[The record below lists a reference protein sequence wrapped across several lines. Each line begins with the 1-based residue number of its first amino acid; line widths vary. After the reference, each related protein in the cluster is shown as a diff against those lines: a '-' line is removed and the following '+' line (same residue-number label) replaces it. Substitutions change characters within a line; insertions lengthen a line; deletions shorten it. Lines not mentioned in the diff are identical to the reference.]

1 MAAAILATGPGA
13 AIAGSSVGTM
23 AGAAMGA
30 AIPIALVA
38 AAGVGIALAFKATR
52 PRPRTAGAVA
62 RIGTA
67 VGEQI
72 AGGTLDELEQSR
84 AALAKGIE
92 DINNVPLGG
101 FLYGDQIR
109 DLQAQL
115 DAVDAEILARASNT
129 GEGIPEAIGEGVAAG
144 TPGAVEAFDEFGDEI
159 AEVGKSV
166 GDKVVAKF
174 GLSMVGVKAAAKVA
188 GTEGMLALA
197 AGITAARQA
206 PLDAFDTLK
215 EMLKNAMT
223 PMSEVARLRG
233 QLTSKALAAGL
244 KSGDPA
250 VRAQA
255 VAVAKMA
262 ADRLGE
268 LAAGGGKAGT
278 KAMAELDKGIRSKI
292 PAVRDAAIAAKA
304 AAVAKL
310 EATKGPAGGSWHG
323 GRQRLRHEHEV
334 DRRGR
339 RLQDQRHGRL
349 PHRWTSSRRPD
360 HGAVLGRR
368 GGPGDLRPAGGRP
381 DPQPRRLDGGRERPQ
396 GRRCGDHRQRLQPGA
411 RAGVDV
417 NAPRAAQARPV
428 GERRMTHLAMPERWR
443 FKTIDL
449 STYAV
454 LVRKVDGVDELPA
467 LRGENRVVP
476 SIAGR
481 RFARKRMDQHRLTLA
496 LWVQSIDAGGTLT
509 EPTNERQLRANLDAL
524 YALFGDRTA
533 GALVRVMPDGSERT
547 ATAEVVGIGRIED
560 DYAGQALGVTV
571 DFLLADPSFYG
582 AAVNPSQAIA
592 ASPTNFTLTNVGT
605 RGDAPHG
612 A

>member
-1 MAAAILATGPGA
+1 MALKGIQGTLAEVGTGFGDLIMVAALFGPKFTTVLMSGLGGLAGMLTKSLIPKVSAAILATGPGA

-38 AAGVGIALAFKATR
+38 AAGVGIALAFKAIVLDPGLQEQSR
-52 PRPRTAGAVA
+52 D
-62 RIGTA
+62 IGTA

-72 AGGTLDELEQSR
+72 AEGTLDQLEQSR

-144 TPGAVEAFDEFGDEI
+144 TPGAVETFDEFGNEI
-159 AEVGKSV
+159 AEVGKSA

-174 GLSMVGVKAAAKVA
+174 GLSMAGVKAAAKVA
-188 GTEGMLALA
+188 GSEGMLALS

-310 EATKGPAGGSWHG
+310 EAAKGPAAAAGTAAGNAFATNMKATVAAGDFKINATVGFRIG
-323 GRQRLRHEHEV
+323 GR
-334 DRRGR
+334 
-339 RLQDQRHGRL
+339 
-349 PHRWTSSRRPD
+349 
-360 HGAVLGRR
+360 AR
-368 GGPGDLRPAGGRP
+368 GGPITAPSWVGEEGPEIYVPPAGGGRILSHA
-381 DPQPRRLDGGRERPQ
+381 DSMAAVSGGGAAWR
-396 GRRCGDHRQRLQPGA
+396 DHGQRLQPGA
-411 RAGVDV
+411 
-417 NAPRAAQARPV
+417 
-428 GERRMTHLAMPERWR
+428 
-443 FKTIDL
+443 
-449 STYAV
+449 
-454 LVRKVDGVDELPA
+454 
-467 LRGENRVVP
+467 
-476 SIAGR
+476 
-481 RFARKRMDQHRLTLA
+481 
-496 LWVQSIDAGGTLT
+496 
-509 EPTNERQLRANLDAL
+509 
-524 YALFGDRTA
+524 
-533 GALVRVMPDGSERT
+533 
-547 ATAEVVGIGRIED
+547 
-560 DYAGQALGVTV
+560 
-571 DFLLADPSFYG
+571 
-582 AAVNPSQAIA
+582 
-592 ASPTNFTLTNVGT
+592 
-605 RGDAPHG
+605 
-612 A
+612 